1 MFPMEGMEVQAFE
14 PEAAR
19 ASELG
24 WDVARARQRE
34 AAARLGLEVSFRDR
48 GEGFEG
54 PLLALVPSGYF
65 FMGAPPEEYARQ
77 SWEGPQHKVTVLH
90 DFALMRHAVTIG
102 EYARFYQETGHPR
115 PRRYSW
121 TDPELP
127 AFNVS
132 FQDAQAY
139 AEWLSQRT
147 GQRYRLPTE
156 AEWEYAARAD
166 TTTAFAFGDKIHRS
180 EVNCA
185 GGLHCTRGLYLCG
198 PRRPV
203 PVGSLPANAWGLH
216 EMHGNMQEFVL
227 DHWREAYSGVP
238 RLAHEAWTGSNT
250 RLRVVRGGSWFD
262 APGMCRSAA
271 RWFRELGEFDLNLG
285 FRLLREL
292 DARA

>member
-1 MFPMEGMEVQAFE
+1 MNRL
-14 PEAAR
+14 EAQTFDP
-19 ASELG
+19 SVSSPDELG
-24 WDVARARQRE
+24 WGPARALQRE
-34 AAARLGLEVSFRDR
+34 AASRLGIDAYFSDRTRD
-48 GEGFEG
+48 FEG
-54 PLLALVPSGYF
+54 PALALIPAGYF
-65 FMGAPPEEYARQ
+65 FMGSPLEEFARQ
-77 SWEGPQHKVTVLH
+77 PWEGPQHKVTVLH
-90 DFALMRHAVTIG
+90 DFALMRHAVTVG
-102 EYARFYQETGHPR
+102 EYARFYQATGHPR

-121 TDPELP
+121 TDPQLP

-139 AEWLSQRT
+139 AEWLSEQT

-156 AEWEYAARAD
+156 AEWEYAARAG
-166 TTTAFAFGDKIHRS
+166 TTTAFAFGDRIHRS

-198 PRRPV
+198 IKRPV
-203 PVGSLPANAWGLH
+203 TVGSLPANAWGLH
-216 EMHGNMQEFVL
+216 EMHGNVQEFVL

-238 RLAHEAWTGSNT
+238 RLAHEAWTESNT

-262 APGMCRSAA
+262 TPGMCRSAA

-292 DARA
+292 DRSA

>member
-1 MFPMEGMEVQAFE
+1 MPPQDSATHSRQE
-14 PEAAR
+14 EA
-19 ASELG
+19 
-24 WDVARARQRE
+24 VVRQRE
-34 AAARLGLEVSFRDR
+34 AAARRGLAVHFCDAI
-48 GEGFEG
+48 EGAESG
-54 PLLALVPSGYF
+54 PALALVPAGHF
-65 FMGAPPEEYARQ
+65 FMGAPAGEFARQ
-77 SWEGPQHKVTVLH
+77 AWEGPQHKVTVLH
-90 DFALMRHAVTIG
+90 DFALMRHAVTVG
-102 EYARFYQETGHPR
+102 QYARFCAATKHPR

-127 AFNVS
+127 VFNVS

-139 AEWLSQRT
+139 AAWLSEMT
-147 GQRYRLPTE
+147 GRHYRLPTE
-156 AEWEYAARAD
+156 AEWEYAARAGTD
-166 TTTAFAFGDKIHRS
+166 TAFAFGEKIHRS

-198 PRRPV
+198 LSRPV
-203 PVGSLPANAWGLH
+203 RVGNLPANAWGLH

-238 RLAHEAWTGSNT
+238 RLAHEAWSDGKS

-262 APGMCRSAA
+262 PPGMCRSAA

-292 DARA
+292 ERDA